1 MINPTPAPNSS
12 GGGTRP
18 RLLIAD
24 DDAVV
29 RSALSMQ
36 LANICEL
43 LAPARDAAEA
53 VAFAA
58 EHQPD
63 IAIVDVEMPAGGGV
77 EAARGIAACSPSTAI
92 VALSIDESRHV
103 VLEMLEAGAV
113 TYVRKGVSSHELVST
128 LLHCIEAAG
137 RRA

>member
-1 MINPTPAPNSS
+1 MDPTPEPNSS
-12 GGGTRP
+12 DAGRRP

-36 LANICEL
+36 LASVFDL
-43 LAPARDAAEA
+43 VTPAC
-53 VAFAA
+53 AA

-63 IAIVDVEMPAGGGV
+63 VAIVDVEMPAGGGV
-77 EAARGIAACSPSTAI
+77 EAARGIAACSPATAI
-92 VALSIDESRHV
+92 VALSVDESRAV

-113 TYVRKGVSSHELVST
+113 TYVRKGVSGSQLVST
-128 LLHCIEAAG
+128 LLHCIEAGG
-137 RRA
+137 RA

>member
-1 MINPTPAPNSS
+1 MDPTPAPNSS
-12 GGGTRP
+12 DAGRRP

-36 LANICEL
+36 LASVFDL
-43 LAPARDAAEA
+43 VTPACDAAEA

-63 IAIVDVEMPAGGGV
+63 VAIVDVEMPAGGGV
-77 EAARGIAACSPSTAI
+77 EAARGIAACSPTTAI
-92 VALSIDESRHV
+92 VALSVDESRAV

-113 TYVRKGVSSHELVST
+113 TYVRKGISGSQLVST
-128 LLHCIEAAG
+128 LLHCIEAGG
-137 RRA
+137 RS